1 MINSVPSVSFRG
13 EAVNTQDL
21 FNDPG
26 KYATAKMPEA
36 QADSFEKQ
44 EKSTGKKAA
53 IGALATL
60 GVALATVIGLG
71 IAVKKGHLEKVEINE
86 AEGFFKKLL
95 QKGQNLAHAVGEY
108 AVKAWDATGGKLF
121 SRGAEAAEEVAEEV
135 AENASK

>member
-26 KYATAKMPEA
+26 KYATVKMPEA

-121 SRGAEAAEEVAEEV
+121 SRGAEVTEEVT
-135 AENASK
+135 ENASK